1 MIIKKGSLFLVL
13 MIVQHVGGVT
23 AYFGG
28 KKNPV
33 HRKFGR
39 ILAFIG
45 RIIAAVGWTLA
56 GNQTNSIIVIA
67 ATVVLLILT
76 VVLKPQKQGRVL
88 EANSSSSERSKSPK
102 ARR

>member
-1 MIIKKGSLFLVL
+1 MIIKEGSLFLVL
-13 MIVQHVGGVT
+13 MIVQHLGGVT
-23 AYFGG
+23 SYFG
-28 KKNPV
+28 KKANPV

-39 ILAFIG
+39 YLANIG

-56 GNQTNSIIVIA
+56 GNQTNSIIVIV
-67 ATVVLLILT
+67 ATVVILILS
-76 VVLKPQKQGRVL
+76 VLLKPQKTGRVL